1 MPNYPVVLLIN
12 PRQEPRNIHQS
23 QDRDVESITEPDEA
37 AALTEESM
45 SRVPA
50 LTLGW
55 FATIPIEYPLS
66 LASPMTMFW
75 AQSDCVSNSSLPS
88 TIRVMISRISY
99 ALSGLSGR
107 TLLSSLLSPMGG
119 LGWALGGSSVLWDG
133 MKLKSFLFCC
143 NPYRFVSLK

>member
-1 MPNYPVVLLIN
+1 MLKA
-12 PRQEPRNIHQS
+12 S
-23 QDRDVESITEPDEA
+23 QNLTNR
-37 AALTEESM
+37 AALTDESM

-75 AQSDCVSNSSLPS
+75 AQSDCISNSSLPS

-119 LGWALGGSSVLWDG
+119 FGLALGGSFALLVW
-133 MKLKSFLFCC
+133 MIIQRFLVFF
-143 NPYRFVSLK
+143 NPF